1 MNMRHDRLRNW
12 DKDTRQLL
20 IKSKYQIYSSNSN
33 AFNTC
38 LCFYPFYVFFFFE
51 KLSFLAGPIKRE
63 QASSLLTKK
72 K

>member
-1 MNMRHDRLRNW
+1 MNMRQDRLRNW

-20 IKSKYQIYSSNSN
+20 IKRKYQIYNSDSN

-38 LCFYPFYVFFFFE
+38 LCFYPFYVCFWRD
-51 KLSFLAGPIKRE
+51 SFLAGPINRE
-63 QASSLLTKK
+63 QASSLLAKK